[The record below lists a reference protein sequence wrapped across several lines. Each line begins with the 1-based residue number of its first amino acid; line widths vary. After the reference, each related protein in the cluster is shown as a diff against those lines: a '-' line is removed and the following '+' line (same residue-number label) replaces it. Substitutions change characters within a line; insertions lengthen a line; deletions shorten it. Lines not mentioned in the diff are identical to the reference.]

1 MDEMK
6 LYECGSWNS
15 TELPIH
21 VNVTSVAYNI
31 MWRCGVRRMPLIGSC
46 KEIVGIVVVQIR
58 VPSAWWGRR
67 SYRIYIRCRVS
78 PAGFRRDYDRYHA
91 QILKYVFAD
100 VNGEACCVALPF
112 SLNVNSRLNIHL
124 VNRRVTYPRR
134 HCLLAAGPN
143 SFIQFINLFIR
154 RDQIVASL
162 LNWT

>member
-1 MDEMK
+1 MSQVSHII
-6 LYECGSWNS
+6 L
-15 TELPIH
+15 
-21 VNVTSVAYNI
+21 
-31 MWRCGVRRMPLIGSC
+31 CGVVVSGECRWSDRAKKLLALWLCKYEFRPLD
-46 KEIVGIVVVQIR
+46 EVVEATESTYV
-58 VPSAWWGRR
+58 
-67 SYRIYIRCRVS
+67 CRVS

-112 SLNVNSRLNIHL
+112 SLNVNSRLNIRL